1 MDIYKLKLTVS
12 YQVFDKKYSLCN
24 SHCYFQTEKK
34 KFLLKKKRQ
43 GIGHCCREFGS
54 PWPLVITKRST
65 FHGSI
70 CVPKLIHVGP
80 KISFLGQPGETP
92 CFRYAPLLFDFLRG
106 VHSNFVYLH
115 NHL

>member
-1 MDIYKLKLTVS
+1 MS
-12 YQVFDKKYSLCN
+12 YQVFAKNIHSVTHIVISKLGKK
-24 SHCYFQTEKK
+24 T
-34 KFLLKKKRQ
+34 FLLKKKRQ

-70 CVPKLIHVGP
+70 CVPKLVHVGP
-80 KISFLGQPGETP
+80 KNSFLGSLGRPL

-115 NHL
+115 NNL